1 MKMNGKR
8 MKKSLNLGQLTVL
21 ICQTGYISI
30 FNFRQAIKGRRF
42 ITVSFCCIICLALY
56 CSVIII
62 LVGINFLTTI

>member
-1 MKMNGKR
+1 MAAKINGKR

-42 ITVSFCCIICLALY
+42 ITVSLQ
-56 CSVIII
+56 SVEEPR
-62 LVGINFLTTI
+62 L